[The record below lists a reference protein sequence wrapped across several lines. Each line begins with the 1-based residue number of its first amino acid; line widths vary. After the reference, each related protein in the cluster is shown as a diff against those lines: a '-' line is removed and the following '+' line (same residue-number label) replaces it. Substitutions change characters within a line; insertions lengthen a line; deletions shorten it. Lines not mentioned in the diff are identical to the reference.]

1 MLSWFHYWNID
12 YICVSLCSIKFFQ
25 GCILHVINCEQDL
38 LINLIELSPK
48 NARRKFR
55 QSIFE
60 AWDWKCA
67 YCNEKL
73 GSYSATIDHIIPKF
87 KGGHNVK
94 SNMLCSC
101 SKCNRSKG
109 STSLEDWYNS
119 SNLVYSEERLVKIRH
134 WIEDNSSAINLVSSN
149 KTTSYTTNEC
159 FIGWAT
165 S

>member
-67 YCNEKL
+67 YCDEKL